1 MGKRGQQ
8 GHLRIESRSWVGYWH
23 VDVFDLSTGAIKR
36 KQKSKRVG
44 PQTLGKFEARKLLA
58 AEIERSMVIPYEDG
72 TQSKHHQV
80 NPGMTLAQFVRERW
94 LPLREARLRPS
105 GVTSATYTL
114 SHILK
119 KFGFVSLERLDKV
132 EMQTWLNELSERY
145 AKSTVLHCLFYL
157 RSICEEAVDQDYLV
171 KNPAKRLEA
180 PRTKRVDKTTLTAE
194 QFRSVIIEIEKDQEF
209 GNMYSLLLRVCVACA
224 LRPSELLALRWRDFD
239 LAACTFT
246 LRETVYRG
254 VLRPFTKTTEADEE
268 DSSLLTVAI
277 PDTLAQELNDYRGPM
292 AGNSRAK
299 DYMGDED
306 FIFHNDEK
314 GNFLH
319 KENILHRVL
328 KPVQE
333 KLGFPVLNFQV
344 MRRTMATLSQ
354 SSGSVKDVQTHL
366 RHKSPNVAA
375 SEYMQSI
382 PESSKKM
389 VNSVYDALMTKPSV
403 A

>member
-1 MGKRGQQ
+1 MSKRGQQ

-23 VDVFDLSTGAIKR
+23 VDVFDFNTGTVKR

-58 AEIERSMVIPYEDG
+58 AEIERSMVIPYEEG
-72 TQSKHHQV
+72 TQSKHHQAD
-80 NPGMTLAQFVRERW
+80 PGMTLSQFVQKRW

-105 GVTSATYTL
+105 GVTSAAYTL

-119 KFGFVSLERLDKV
+119 KFGLVSLGRLDKV
-132 EMQTWLNELSERY
+132 EMQMWLNSLAERY

-157 RSICEEAVDQDYLV
+157 RSICEEAVDQDYLQ

-180 PRTKRVDKTTLTAE
+180 PRTKHVEKTTLTPE
-194 QFRSVIIEIEKDQEF
+194 QFRLVIAELDT
-209 GNMYSLLLRVCVACA
+209 MHSLMLRVCVACA

-239 LAACTFT
+239 FAACTFT

-268 DSSLLTVAI
+268 DATLLTVAI
-277 PDTLAQELNDYRGPM
+277 PDALAQELNEFRGPM

-299 DYMGDED
+299 DFMRDED
-306 FIFHNDEK
+306 FIFHNDER

-328 KPVQE
+328 KPVQK
-333 KLGFPVLNFQV
+333 KLGLPVLNFQV

-366 RHKSPNVAA
+366 RHKSPNVTA
-375 SEYMQSI
+375 SKYMQSI
-382 PESSKKM
+382 PASSKRM
-389 VNSVYDALMTKPSV
+389 VNSVYDALVNKPSV
-403 A
+403 V

>member
-1 MGKRGQQ
+1 MSKRGQQ

-23 VDVFDLSTGAIKR
+23 VDVFDFNTGTVKR

-58 AEIERSMVIPYEDG
+58 AEIERSMVIPYEEG
-72 TQSKHHQV
+72 TQSKHHQAD
-80 NPGMTLAQFVRERW
+80 PGMTLSQFVQKRW

-105 GVTSATYTL
+105 SVTSAAYTL

-119 KFGFVSLERLDKV
+119 KFGLVSLQRLDKV
-132 EMQTWLNELSERY
+132 EMQTWLNSLAEQY

-157 RSICEEAVDQDYLV
+157 RSICEEAVDQDYLQ

-194 QFRSVIIEIEKDQEF
+194 QFRLVIAELDT
-209 GNMYSLLLRVCVACA
+209 MYSLLLRVCVACA

-239 LAACTFT
+239 PASCVFT
-246 LRETVYRG
+246 IRETIYRG
-254 VLRPFTKTTEADEE
+254 VLRPFTKTTEEDEE
-268 DSSLLTVAI
+268 DTSLLTVAI
-277 PDTLAQELNDYRGPM
+277 PDALAQELNEFRGPM

-299 DYMGDED
+299 DFMRDED
-306 FIFHNDEK
+306 FIFHNDER

-328 KPVQE
+328 KPVRV
-333 KLGFPVLNFQV
+333 KLDLPVLNFAIL
-344 MRRTMATLSQ
+344 RRTAATLSQ
-354 SSGSVKDVQTHL
+354 GMGSVKSVQTHL
-366 RHKSPNVAA
+366 RHRHADVTANS
-375 SEYMQSI
+375 YMQSI
-382 PESSKKM
+382 SSSTRKM
-389 VNSVYDALMTKPSV
+389 VNDLYDEVTKPDPEQQQN
-403 A
+403 

>member
-23 VDVFDLSTGAIKR
+23 VDVYDATTGATKR

-58 AEIERSMVIPYEDG
+58 EEIERSTNAHAEAQG
-72 TQSKHHQV
+72 KHQV
-80 NPGMTLAQFVRERW
+80 DPSMSLAQFVKDRW
-94 LPLREARLRPS
+94 LPLREAKLRPGS
-105 GVTSATYTL
+105 LTSAQYTVN
-114 SHILK
+114 HILQ
-119 KFGFVSLERLDKV
+119 KFGAVPLERLDKV
-132 EMQTWLNELSERY
+132 EMQMWLNDLATRY
-145 AKSTVLHCLFYL
+145 SKSITLHCMFYL
-157 RSICEEAVDQDYLV
+157 RSICEEAVEQDYLV

-180 PRTKRVDKTTLTAE
+180 PRTQRVDKTTLTSE
-194 QFRSVIIEIEKDQEF
+194 QFRSVIVELEKNE
-209 GNMYSLLLRVCVACA
+209 GPESVHSLMLRVCVACA

-268 DSSLLTVAI
+268 DASLLTVAI

-292 AGNSRAK
+292 AGNSRLK
-299 DYMGDED
+299 DFMRDED
-306 FIFHNDEK
+306 FIFHNDER

-319 KENILHRVL
+319 KENILRRVL

-333 KLGFPVLNFQV
+333 KLGLPVLNFQV